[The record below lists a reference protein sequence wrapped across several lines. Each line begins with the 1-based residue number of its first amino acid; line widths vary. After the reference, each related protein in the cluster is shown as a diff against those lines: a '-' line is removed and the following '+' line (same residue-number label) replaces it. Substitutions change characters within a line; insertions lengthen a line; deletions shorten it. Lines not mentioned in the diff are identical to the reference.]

1 MMNIAILDT
10 RPAVTPGALRRH
22 NTAVDLA
29 RVFALDSMPQSRVL
43 ACRWRRNADGR
54 FACIL
59 EPGIGPVSQ
68 A

>member
-1 MMNIAILDT
+1 MMSIAILDP
-10 RPAVTPGALRRH
+10 RPAVTPGALRRR

-29 RVFALDSMPQSRVL
+29 RLFALDNMPLRRVL
-43 ACRWRRNADGR
+43 ACRWRRDADGR

-59 EPGIGPVSQ
+59 EPGIGPVPQ